1 MPTEAHPT
9 GLGLEIRDVYRS
21 AGRSD
26 DRGGGGGDDGA
37 IMSGKTGRGRTLL
50 FHPREAV

>member
-1 MPTEAHPT
+1 MYI
-9 GLGLEIRDVYRS
+9 GLLAAAMTVE
-21 AGRSD
+21 
-26 DRGGGGGDDGA
+26 GGGDDGA